1 MLGDRPFVLILLL
14 GFDDASLEFLLFHVS
29 LFLDAAFAHA
39 IDDGFL
45 HLSYFIFRNSS
56 D

>member
-45 HLSYFIFRNSS
+45 HLSYFIFRNSR